1 MRKLGIAYFTA
12 SVDPLETNKEFAKSL
27 DVDYPILS
35 NPDKS
40 VAKAYGVLRPDG
52 GFANRWT
59 FYIDKEGVV
68 KSIDKEG
75 KTKDQGAAIVKKL
88 EELGVP
94 KKKG

>member
-1 MRKLGIAYFTA
+1 MLRKLGIAYFTA

-59 FYIDKEGVV
+59 FYIDKEGVIRG
-68 KSIDKEG
+68 IDKMVNAAQAAEG
-75 KTKDQGAAIVKKL
+75 VVAKVKELKL
-88 EELGVP
+88 TGE
-94 KKKG
+94 

>member
-1 MRKLGIAYFTA
+1 VVHGDRK
-12 SVDPLETNKEFAKSL
+12 VPE
-27 DVDYPILS
+27 
-35 NPDKS
+35 
-40 VAKAYGVLRPDG
+40 
-52 GFANRWT
+52 RWT

>member
-59 FYIDKEGVV
+59 FYIDKEGVIRG
-68 KSIDKEG
+68 IDKMVNAAQAAEG
-75 KTKDQGAAIVKKL
+75 VVAKVKELKL
-88 EELGVP
+88 TGE
-94 KKKG
+94 

>member
-1 MRKLGIAYFTA
+1 MLRKLGIAYFTA

-27 DVDYPILS
+27 DADYPILS

-59 FYIDKEGVV
+59 FYIDKEGVIRG
-68 KSIDKEG
+68 IDKMVNAAQAAEG
-75 KTKDQGAAIVKKL
+75 VVAKVKELKL
-88 EELGVP
+88 TGE
-94 KKKG
+94 